1 MIPPAPTIAE
11 RRKKT
16 REKSHPG
23 ESLQPAA
30 KKVEVVGMNQM
41 VEVAGENKKPIVD
54 TVFENEVAK
63 AVPVVE
69 AEVAVDDEEEEL
81 AEMAVARVAPQDAK
95 TRLIGRVSSHAVRA
109 ELRRLG
115 FPGV

>member
-1 MIPPAPTIAE
+1 M
-11 RRKKT
+11 
-16 REKSHPG
+16 
-23 ESLQPAA
+23 
-30 KKVEVVGMNQM
+30 
-41 VEVAGENKKPIVD
+41 EVAGENKKPIVD

-81 AEMAVARVAPQDAK
+81 AEMAVARVALQDAK
-95 TRLIGRVSSHAVRA
+95 TRLIGRVSFYAVRA